1 MMQVIDIWKVKV
13 ILKQDQLKDNK
24 FKINILMLNNNKI
37 VIMFLMQNFKI
48 LSITKLE
55 NIILNLC

>member
-1 MMQVIDIWKVKV
+1 MQVIDIWKVKV